1 MIFALAVG
9 VGLVAGGVLVIARW
23 RGEVAVRR
31 ELEAA
36 ARRVRRGS
44 LDKKHG
50 RKHAALRPR
59 ARVGSKVAR
68 PRSS

>member
-44 LDKKHG
+44 LDEEHG
-50 RKHAALRPR
+50 REHAALRPR

-68 PRSS
+68 LRAS